1 MYQFQFLLALH
12 VHLVYDI
19 YLILCFLSIA
29 TRPLLRQIENL
40 QSTFNDQSQTWEQ
53 VERNLTERLADAQAQ
68 LAGAVEKE
76 RSTTETAMM
85 ATSKVSSLESQ
96 LALLR
101 QEKSKLLAA
110 VEVEKLKNQTLEE
123 QKER

>member
-1 MYQFQFLLALH
+1 M
-12 VHLVYDI
+12 
-19 YLILCFLSIA
+19 
-29 TRPLLRQIENL
+29 
-40 QSTFNDQSQTWEQ
+40 
-53 VERNLTERLADAQAQ
+53 TERLADAQAQ

-101 QEKSKLLAA
+101 QEKSKLLASL
-110 VEVEKLKNQTLEE
+110 EMEKMKAQSLEE
-123 QKER
+123 QKDR